1 MMKKLYYVYE
11 INKDWTEKFKY
22 RAGSEH
28 AAIVWIEEH
37 LQKPKY
43 KDSKFKIQAIYK
55 DGILYSESEL

>member
-1 MMKKLYYVYE
+1 MKKFYYIYE

-43 KDSKFKIQAIYK
+43 KDSKFKIQSIYR
-55 DGILYSESEL
+55 GHSSYTSEEV